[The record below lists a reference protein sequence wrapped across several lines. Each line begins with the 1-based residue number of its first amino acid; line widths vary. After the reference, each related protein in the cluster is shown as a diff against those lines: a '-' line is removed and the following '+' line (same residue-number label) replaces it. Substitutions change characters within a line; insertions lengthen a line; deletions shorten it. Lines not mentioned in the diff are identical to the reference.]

1 MSDLVGN
8 PEDRFSHVAAHIL
21 SDSLNSQ
28 FDNEFDP
35 KKMGNR
41 VDRPLE
47 ERNKIISTYLN
58 DLYNDKVKI
67 KRDMEEVNDITAA
80 VMELMEK
87 ITSKLGEIS
96 AKFKVSRCELV
107 GSMKEGTSI
116 GDSDEF
122 DVQLV
127 LEALSVKD
135 GVRLIQ
141 VCEDRPGY
149 AHIKIIDD
157 DIAEIWS
164 DTMENNEL
172 KSTRDRSGYYKN
184 LYSIR
189 DDFHKHHLEA
199 VYSLRQDPAH
209 VVNKESGNLEI
220 YSNSVDKHGPA
231 FKGYFRWFGK
241 ARNKLYIDIDI
252 VPVIEFSEANT
263 EVINN
268 DCLSQLLHEHK
279 IVMAVPCIKLSSCMK
294 GLCFKLAFTP
304 VEVELVTGLEEHHN
318 KCYMMLK
325 YLYNGYKDQSKN
337 RYIVYHSYALKTLVL
352 RHAKSCERQLGEET
366 TLAECVQDLI
376 DTTIECLKAKK
387 VPHWWYNDFE
397 LNIPSIFFDTQSIY
411 EKLIHPLY
419 GRPCYGV
426 VKKSLEAIGYMSE
439 YKYEKCHVTRAFRVP
454 YQ

>member
-1 MSDLVGN
+1 
-8 PEDRFSHVAAHIL
+8 
-21 SDSLNSQ
+21 
-28 FDNEFDP
+28 
-35 KKMGNR
+35 MGNR

-47 ERNKIISTYLN
+47 ERNKIISLYLN

-67 KRDMEEVNDITAA
+67 KRDMEEVNDIKTA
-80 VMELMEK
+80 VMKLMEK
-87 ITSKLGEIS
+87 ITSKLGEVS

-127 LEALSVKD
+127 LETLSMKN
-135 GVRLIQ
+135 GVRLVQ

-149 AHIKIIDD
+149 AHIKIMDD
-157 DIAEIWS
+157 DIAELWS
-164 DTMENNEL
+164 GTMENGEL
-172 KSTRDRSGYYKN
+172 KSTRDRTGCQKN

-189 DDFHKHHLEA
+189 DEFHKHLLEA
-199 VYSLRQDPAH
+199 VYSVRRDPTH
-209 VVNKESGNLEI
+209 VVNKESGQLEI
-220 YSNSVDKHGPA
+220 YSSSVDKHGPA
-231 FKGYFRWFGK
+231 FKGYFRWFDK

-252 VPVIEFSEANT
+252 VPVIEVSEANT
-263 EVINN
+263 EATSN
-268 DCLSQLLHEHK
+268 DALTQLL
-279 IVMAVPCIKLSSCMK
+279 PCAKLSSCIK

-304 VEVELVTGLEEHHN
+304 VEVELVSSLQEHHK
-318 KCYMMLK
+318 KCYMILK

-366 TLAECVQDLI
+366 LAECVQDLI

-397 LNIPSIFFDTQSIY
+397 LNIPSIFFERQSVY
-411 EKLIHPLY
+411 EKLIYPLY

-439 YKYEKCHVTRAFRVP
+439 YKYEMCHVTRAFRVP
-454 YQ
+454 YE